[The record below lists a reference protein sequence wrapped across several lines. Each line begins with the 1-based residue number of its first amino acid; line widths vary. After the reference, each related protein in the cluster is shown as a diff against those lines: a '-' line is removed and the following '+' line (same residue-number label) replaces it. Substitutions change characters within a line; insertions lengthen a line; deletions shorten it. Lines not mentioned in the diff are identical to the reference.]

1 MNTSMS
7 QNQSDSNGGAR
18 LSFYVI
24 PVLVILHVL
33 VIFKLFMKHRHHME
47 PIHIYEFNILTDMTV
62 WFSTFFLGNF
72 ESNFKDWAPYCVLV
86 NFVDTSARIS
96 GYADISVSQVDR
108 FLALYWNSEYK
119 ERVTTSSAIA
129 TTVIVKILV
138 MICTLVIYSV
148 DPDILKCAPD
158 ILPICAYIRKNNFY
172 WVTLPM
178 CSSYLV
184 VLIVTVYVIKII
196 IKQENIVVPAN
207 LHVRGKIG
215 DELYKEER
223 VFTITGKNQNIQPNP
238 KHEQSSSREDQE
250 MKTYETNGNSKI
262 MKSCV
267 AKESQKGEIRRDE
280 TNPHMFYRNKE
291 QEQTAPPPPCHPVP
305 RISLNNTARRILS
318 VNLQT
323 LCLLLFVT
331 PLNILNVY
339 IFITEDSCD
348 KNQALSFIGK
358 ICTIVAVIY
367 GIFYLY
373 IAWIKLKRVV

>member
-1 MNTSMS
+1 MS
-7 QNQSDSNGGAR
+7 QTQSDSNGGAR

-86 NFVDTSARIS
+86 NFIDTSARIS

-119 ERVTTSSAIA
+119 ERVTTSSAI
-129 TTVIVKILV
+129 TTTAIVKILV
-138 MICTLVIYSV
+138 MVCTLLIYSV

-158 ILPICAYIRKNNFY
+158 TLPICAYIRKNNFY

-207 LHVRGKIG
+207 LQVRGETG

-223 VFTITGKNQNIQPNP
+223 VFTITRKNQNILPR
-238 KHEQSSSREDQE
+238 QSSSQGHEDQE
-250 MKTYETNGNSKI
+250 MKAYETNRNTKI

-267 AKESQKGEIRRDE
+267 VKESQKGEIRRDE
-280 TNPHMFYRNKE
+280 TNPHMFYRNTE
-291 QEQTAPPPPCHPVP
+291 QEQTPPPPPCHPVP
-305 RISLNNTARRILS
+305 RISLNKTARRILS

>member
-7 QNQSDSNGGAR
+7 QTQSDSNGAR

-86 NFVDTSARIS
+86 NFIDTSARIS

-119 ERVTTSSAIA
+119 ERVTTSSAI
-129 TTVIVKILV
+129 TTTAIVKILV
-138 MICTLVIYSV
+138 MVCTLLIYSV

-158 ILPICAYIRKNNFY
+158 TLPICAYIRKNNFY

-207 LHVRGKIG
+207 LQVRGETG

-223 VFTITGKNQNIQPNP
+223 VFTITRKNQNILPR
-238 KHEQSSSREDQE
+238 QSSSQGHEDQE
-250 MKTYETNGNSKI
+250 MKAYETNRNTKI

-267 AKESQKGEIRRDE
+267 VKESQKGEIRRDE
-280 TNPHMFYRNKE
+280 TNPHMFYRNTE
-291 QEQTAPPPPCHPVP
+291 QEQTVPPPPCHPVP
-305 RISLNNTARRILS
+305 RISLNKTARRILS

>member
-1 MNTSMS
+1 MNTTLS
-7 QNQSDSNGGAR
+7 QNQSESNGGTWHG
-18 LSFYVI
+18 FYVL
-24 PVLVILHVL
+24 PVLISLHLV
-33 VIFKLFMKHRHHME
+33 VIFKLFRRHRHHTE

-72 ESNFKDWAPYCVLV
+72 ESNFEGWAPYCVLV

-108 FLALYWNSEYK
+108 FLALFWNSEYK
-119 ERVTTSSAIA
+119 ERVTMSSAIT

-138 MICTLVIYSV
+138 MICTFLIYSV

-196 IKQENIVVPAN
+196 IKQENIVVSAKLPS
-207 LHVRGKIG
+207 
-215 DELYKEER
+215 YKEER

-250 MKTYETNGNSKI
+250 MKTYENQNIQYHQNVSLK
-262 MKSCV
+262 KHLRHPEL
-267 AKESQKGEIRRDE
+267 ESQRLDFARLRFVRQSTHVSIHLLKSSLDPVEQQIKHDKYPQLYTNRAGEPDAQ
-280 TNPHMFYRNKE
+280 NKNE
-291 QEQTAPPPPCHPVP
+291 NEERH
-305 RISLNNTARRILS
+305 
-318 VNLQT
+318 
-323 LCLLLFVT
+323 LLPDVSAGFV
-331 PLNILNVY
+331 
-339 IFITEDSCD
+339 
-348 KNQALSFIGK
+348 
-358 ICTIVAVIY
+358 
-367 GIFYLY
+367 
-373 IAWIKLKRVV
+373 

>member
-7 QNQSDSNGGAR
+7 QTQSDSNGGAR

-86 NFVDTSARIS
+86 NFIDTSARIS

-119 ERVTTSSAIA
+119 ERVTTSSAI
-129 TTVIVKILV
+129 TTTAIVKILV
-138 MICTLVIYSV
+138 MVCTLLIYSV

-158 ILPICAYIRKNNFY
+158 TLPICAYIRKNNFY

-207 LHVRGKIG
+207 LQVRGETG

-223 VFTITGKNQNIQPNP
+223 VFTITRKNQNILPR
-238 KHEQSSSREDQE
+238 QSSSQGHEDQE
-250 MKTYETNGNSKI
+250 MKAYETNRNTKI

-267 AKESQKGEIRRDE
+267 VKESQKGKIRRDE
-280 TNPHMFYRNKE
+280 TNPHMFYRNTE
-291 QEQTAPPPPCHPVP
+291 QEQTVPPPPCHPVP
-305 RISLNNTARRILS
+305 RISLNKTARRILS